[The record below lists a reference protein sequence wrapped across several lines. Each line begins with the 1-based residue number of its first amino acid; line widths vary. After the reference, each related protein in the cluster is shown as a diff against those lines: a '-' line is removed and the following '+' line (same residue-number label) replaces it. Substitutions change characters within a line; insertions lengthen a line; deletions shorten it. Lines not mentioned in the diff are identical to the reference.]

1 VWVVGFQDLDSAAI
15 LRPFSAGN
23 SELFEEALGNL
34 LAINAGLAGD
44 GSITRLVEDVG
55 MAATWPDVPPAV
67 FPCNLLER
75 FERKECAHVPGPRLL
90 V

>member
-1 VWVVGFQDLDSAAI
+1 
-15 LRPFSAGN
+15 
-23 SELFEEALGNL
+23 
-34 LAINAGLAGD
+34 
-44 GSITRLVEDVG
+44 VG